1 MIRCSCLKLLVLKK
15 YYGLS
20 DDQTEFQI
28 KDRFSF
34 IQFLGLQAGDSVSDA
49 KTIWDFKQ
57 LLEKDGRGGARKLF
71 VSVTRL
77 LEQQG
82 MIAREGSTVD
92 ASFVDAP
99 RQCNSR
105 GENTQIKAG
114 ESPEGSEPQA
124 AKGCQKDCDARW
136 VKKMMKPTTDTR
148 TMPRWTQKA
157 SWLWTMRALR
167 LMCITQRYLSN
178 SSISK
183 TKRYLLT
190 ALTCQYNREHLLYK
204 TVRIL
209 FCSKPVGD
217 IPSMRAIR

>member
-1 MIRCSCLKLLVLKK
+1 MISVMGARVGRPPFDSVFMLKVLVLKK

-71 VSVTRL
+71 VSVNRL

-99 RQCNSR
+99 RQRNSR
-105 GENTQIKAG
+105 GE
-114 ESPEGSEPQA
+114 
-124 AKGCQKDCDARW
+124 
-136 VKKMMKPTTDTR
+136 
-148 TMPRWTQKA
+148 
-157 SWLWTMRALR
+157 
-167 LMCITQRYLSN
+167 
-178 SSISK
+178 
-183 TKRYLLT
+183 KR
-190 ALTCQYNREHLLYK
+190 R
-204 TVRIL
+204 
-209 FCSKPVGD
+209 SKPVKALKALSRRPPKVAKK
-217 IPSMRAIR
+217 IVMRVGQRK